1 MLDAFSQF
9 GTMVVFVHGV
19 HRLSEEMKRG
29 GGLKN

>member
-9 GTMVVFVHGV
+9 GTMVVFVNGV